1 MIVPYHGTL
10 HRHKPRSVLPVEHPV
25 RATFLPGAQNEN
37 IETRKALPGGAAL
50 LLLLELL
57 FQLGDEFVD
66 APGSFLVRR
75 QSGRFLISGDLML
88 ELLLVHSIQTAGQSG
103 EPGMPG
109 RSQGIQRDAPGAYAP
124 WSSSHERGRQL
135 RWPCEVTNDRAM
147 AEDEHDFWRSAYF
160 DRRHIGLF

>member
-1 MIVPYHGTL
+1 M
-10 HRHKPRSVLPVEHPV
+10 EHPV

-88 ELLLVHSIQTAGQSG
+88 ELLLVAFHPNGGPIWRARHARQITGHPAG
-103 EPGMPG
+103 
-109 RSQGIQRDAPGAYAP
+109 
-124 WSSSHERGRQL
+124 
-135 RWPCEVTNDRAM
+135 RAG
-147 AEDEHDFWRSAYF
+147 
-160 DRRHIGLF
+160 GLCAVVKAHMKVAAN